1 MEKQYLDY
9 NGLANVAGYVNTRL
23 KTVTT
28 MPVSAD
34 NGAVRL
40 YVGTTDSTYIQGHI
54 YQYNTT
60 QSKWIDITATTPL
73 PVASSSVLGGVKV
86 GSDLE
91 IDANGVLTTNL
102 GLVVNNNGQL
112 CVRCLV
118 EEP

>member
-9 NGLANVAGYVNTRL
+9 NGLQDVAGHVNTRL

-40 YVGTTDSTYIQGHI
+40 YVGNTTNTYIKGHI
-54 YQYNTT
+54 YQYDVSDTEW
-60 QSKWIDITATTPL
+60 KDITSSSI
-73 PVASSSVLGGVKV
+73 PVASASTLGGIKV
-86 GSDLE
+86 GSDLD
-91 IDANGVLTTNL
+91 IDANGVLMTNL
-102 GLVVNNNGQL
+102 GLVIDDGKL
-112 CVRCLV
+112 CVRYAV

>member
-54 YQYNTT
+54 YKYDTT
-60 QSKWIDITATTPL
+60 QSTWIDITATASIPI
-73 PVASSSVLGGVKV
+73 ASSSVLGGIKV
-86 GSDLE
+86 GNDLD
-91 IDANGVLTTNL
+91 IDVNGVLTTTL
-102 GLVVNNNGQL
+102 G
-112 CVRCLV
+112 
-118 EEP
+118 

>member
-9 NGLANVAGYVNTRL
+9 NGLQDVAGHVNTRL

-40 YVGTTDSTYIQGHI
+40 YVGSTTEIYTQGHI
-54 YQYNTT
+54 YQYDLNDTEW
-60 QSKWIDITATTPL
+60 KDITASSSI
-73 PVASSSVLGGVKV
+73 PVASSSTLGGVKV
-86 GSDLE
+86 GTDLD

-102 GLVVNNNGQL
+102 GLVVNNGKL
-112 CVRCLV
+112 CVRYTV
-118 EEP
+118 NEP

>member
-1 MEKQYLDY
+1 MEKKYLDQI
-9 NGLANVAGYVNTRL
+9 GLQDVASHVNTRL

-40 YVGTTDSTYIQGHI
+40 YVGTTDSTYTQGHI

-60 QSKWIDITATTPL
+60 QSKWIDITATL
-73 PVASSSVLGGVKV
+73 PVASSSVLGGIKV
-86 GSDLE
+86 GTDLD

-102 GLVVNNNGQL
+102 GLAINNDGKL
-112 CVRCLV
+112 CVRYSV
-118 EEP
+118 DEP

>member
-9 NGLANVAGYVNTRL
+9 NGLQDVAGHVNTRL

-40 YVGTTDSTYIQGHI
+40 YVGNTTNTYIQGHI
-54 YQYNTT
+54 YQYDYTNTT
-60 QSKWIDITATTPL
+60 WVDITPTTPL
-73 PVASSSVLGGVKV
+73 PVASSSVLGGIKV
-86 GSDLE
+86 GSDLD

-102 GLVVNNNGQL
+102 GLVINNDGQL
-112 CVRCLV
+112 CVRYSV
-118 EEP
+118 DEP